1 MIEWFHPGFIYLFGA
16 LLIPL
21 FRGRLKKAFL
31 LLLPIL
37 AFVNLLLISKGVFL
51 TEGKTWILPFL
62 GYKLILGQIDRLSIV
77 FAYVFVIASFCMMLY
92 ALHIQED
99 GQHIAACLYVGST
112 LGVVFAGDL
121 ITL

>member
-1 MIEWFHPGFIYLFGA
+1 MIEWFHPGLVYILGA
-16 LLIPL
+16 PLIPVL
-21 FRGRLKKAFL
+21 KGRLKQAYL
-31 LLLPIL
+31 LLLP
-37 AFVNLLLISKGVFL
+37 V
-51 TEGKTWILPFL
+51 LPFL

-99 GQHIAACLYVGST
+99 GQHVATSLYVGST

-121 ITL
+121 F